1 MTNSNRAKV
10 SVCIP
15 VYGVEKYIE
24 RCARSLFEQTMKED
38 IEFIFVNDCTKD
50 KSIEILEQVLSE
62 YPGRKNQ
69 VKIIH
74 HEKNKGLVAARK
86 TGLAH
91 ASGDYIIHCDSDD
104 WVDLNMYESMYNKAI
119 EANVDMVYCSLIKE
133 NSSGWKKLFSP
144 YIADSVKEYI
154 RKNFGGDLN
163 SLCTKLYKREF
174 ALDDTINC
182 PDYITVGE
190 DLLCNSQILLNCKK
204 IAFDADVLYH
214 YWVHSESIMHDV
226 SPKYFQCLQDII
238 DILTEKKADYFQKEL
253 ERIKS
258 MILIG
263 ILENYYV
270 SSEDARGF
278 YLTYWRNTKN
288 KWSIFLHSI
297 GFYKRSVFIL
307 GGLINFHLTVYLLH
321 LLNANRH

>member
-1 MTNSNRAKV
+1 MTNSNRVKV

-86 TGLAH
+86 TGLAY

-104 WVDLNMYESMYNKAI
+104 WVDLNMYETMYNKVI
-119 EANVDMVYCSLIKE
+119 EANADMVYCPLIKE
-133 NSSGWKKLFSP
+133 SSYGWKKFTP
-144 YIADSVKEYI
+144 PRIANSVEEYI

-163 SLCTKLYKREF
+163 SLCTKLYKREI
-174 ALDDTINC
+174 ALDDTIIC
-182 PDYITVGE
+182 PDHISVAE
-190 DLLCNSQILLNCKK
+190 DLLRNSQMLLNCKK
-204 IAFDADVLYH
+204 IVFAADVLYH
-214 YWVHSESIMHDV
+214 YWVNFESIMHDV
-226 SPKYFQCLQDII
+226 SPKYFRCLQDVI
-238 DILTEKKADYFQKEL
+238 DILTEINADYFKKEL
-253 ERIKS
+253 ERVKS
-258 MILIG
+258 TMLIG

-270 SSEDARGF
+270 SSEEVKDF
-278 YLTYWRNTKN
+278 YLAYWRNTKN